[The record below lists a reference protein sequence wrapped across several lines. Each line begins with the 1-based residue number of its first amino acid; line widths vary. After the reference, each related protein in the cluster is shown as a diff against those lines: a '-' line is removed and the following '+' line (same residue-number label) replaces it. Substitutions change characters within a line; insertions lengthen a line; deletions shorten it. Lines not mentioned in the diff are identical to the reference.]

1 MPQVYRRF
9 DDWVLGEDAGSVPP
23 VCPAFFR
30 PGSWIGSDRDG
41 NPNVTAKVSRRVAA
55 KYFAH
60 MVAKLAQE
68 CRNIGRNLTLES
80 RYTAPSEELMN
91 CGAISWR

>member
-1 MPQVYRRF
+1 M
-9 DDWVLGEDAGSVPP
+9 PP

-41 NPNVTAKVSRRVAA
+41 NPNVTAEGVAPRGSEVLRA
-55 KYFAH
+55 YGGQAGP
-60 MVAKLAQE
+60 E

-80 RYTAPSEELMN
+80 RYPRPRKSL
-91 CGAISWR
+91 